1 MPGIRSCSSLMA
13 GKEQPIDNLAA
24 LAKAGVPV
32 LHDCGA
38 LDPWL
43 DSQTRVVE
51 KRYKELG
58 GKITVIVREG
68 EGHFPLSPKD
78 PKSVVDFIIKN
89 ARTGRAA
96 PPNPAPRF
104 RSKATPPYPCT
115 EAARP
120 RGTIASRSK
129 PGTASVGR
137 AADRLPGRFKST
149 GRETTRSALTTPRN
163 PAPLDST
170 CRSAV
175 VAAGSST
182 RWR

>member
-1 MPGIRSCSSLMA
+1 MKSLMA
-13 GKEQPIDNLAA
+13 GKQQPIDNLAA

-58 GKITVIVREG
+58 GKITVIVRAG
-68 EGHFPLSPKD
+68 AGHFPLSPKD

-89 ARTGRAA
+89 APIPVKGDA
-96 PPNPAPRF
+96 PI
-104 RSKATPPYPCT
+104 SLYGGG
-115 EAARP
+115 AARADDCLKKQAGDSF
-120 RGTIASRSK
+120 RWTGSGQITWK
-129 PGTASVGR
+129 VQVDR
-137 AADRLPGRFKST
+137 ADY
-149 GRETTRSALTTPRN
+149 EVALGVTPRN
-163 PAPLDST
+163 PARLDST
-170 CRSAV
+170 CRSEV
-175 VAAGSST
+175 VTAGSGT

>member
-1 MPGIRSCSSLMA
+1 MKSLMA
-13 GKEQPIDNLAA
+13 GKEQPLDNLAA

-43 DSQTRVVE
+43 DNQTRVVE
-51 KRYKELG
+51 KRYKELD
-58 GKITVIVREG
+58 GKITVIVRAG

-89 ARTGRAA
+89 APIPVKGDAPTSLYGGGATSTDDCVKKQAGDSFRWTGSGQITWKVQVDRAGEYEVA
-96 PPNPAPRF
+96 LCHAAEPA
-104 RSKATPPYPCT
+104 
-115 EAARP
+115 
-120 RGTIASRSK
+120 
-129 PGTASVGR
+129 
-137 AADRLPGRFKST
+137 RL
-149 GRETTRSALTTPRN
+149 
-163 PAPLDST
+163 DCT

-175 VAAGSST
+175 VAARSGT